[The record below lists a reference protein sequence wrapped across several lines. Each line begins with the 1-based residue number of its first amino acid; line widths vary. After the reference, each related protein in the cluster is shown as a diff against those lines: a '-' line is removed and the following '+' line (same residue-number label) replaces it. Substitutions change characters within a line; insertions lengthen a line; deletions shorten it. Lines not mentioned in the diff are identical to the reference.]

1 MKKIRTG
8 LLGRIFIAMILGV
21 AAGAWLNDAVIRV
34 FVTFNSLFSQLLGF
48 IIPLLILGLVA
59 PAIVEIGKRAGRMLL
74 FTVALAYV
82 ATMLAGLMSY
92 GVGAT
97 VFPKIISPGNFS
109 EALGSATTLE
119 PYFTITIAPLMT
131 VTSALVLAFILGLC
145 VAHIPSTALRDVLKD
160 FREVIVMLIRNVIV
174 PLLPLYIFGIFSDLT
189 RSGQVVAIVTTFVKV
204 IGVIFA
210 MHIVLL
216 VVQYLIGAAID
227 RKSPFKCLKLMLPA
241 YFTALGTA
249 SSAATIPVTL
259 RQTKEMGVD
268 PPWPISQYRSAPQS
282 TCRGAR

>member
-227 RKSPFKCLKLMLPA
+227 RKSPF
-241 YFTALGTA
+241 
-249 SSAATIPVTL
+249 
-259 RQTKEMGVD
+259 
-268 PPWPISQYRSAPQS
+268 
-282 TCRGAR
+282 

>member
-21 AAGAWLNDAVIRV
+21 AAGAWLNDASVRV
-34 FVTFNSLFSQLLGF
+34 FVTFNALFSQLLGF

-97 VFPKIISPGNFS
+97 IFPKIIEPGNFG
-109 EALGSATTLE
+109 EALTATSALE

-145 VAHIPSTALRDVLKD
+145 VAHIESTALRDVLKD

-189 RSGQVVAIVTTFVKV
+189 RSGQVVAIVTTFIKV
-204 IGVIFA
+204 IGIIFA

-241 YFTALGTA
+241 L
-249 SSAATIPVTL
+249 SLIH
-259 RQTKEMGVD
+259 
-268 PPWPISQYRSAPQS
+268 I
-282 TCRGAR
+282 

>member
-145 VAHIPSTALRDVLKD
+145 VAHIPVSYTHLRAH
-160 FREVIVMLIRNVIV
+160 E
-174 PLLPLYIFGIFSDLT
+174 T
-189 RSGQVVAIVTTFVKV
+189 
-204 IGVIFA
+204 
-210 MHIVLL
+210 
-216 VVQYLIGAAID
+216 
-227 RKSPFKCLKLMLPA
+227 
-241 YFTALGTA
+241 
-249 SSAATIPVTL
+249 
-259 RQTKEMGVD
+259 
-268 PPWPISQYRSAPQS
+268 
-282 TCRGAR
+282 